1 MPFFVEILKQMFIVL
16 PALIIVEG
24 WHKLSRFLSEKKLW
38 WHLPYVLVAILSFI
52 LIILLLNG
60 YR

>member
-16 PALIIVEG
+16 PALVIVEG
-24 WHKLSRFLSEKKLW
+24 WHMLSNFLSSKHLW
-38 WHLPYVLVAILSFI
+38 WHLPYVLVVILSFI

>member
-24 WHKLSRFLSEKKLW
+24 WHMLSKLLSEKNW
-38 WHLPYVLVAILSFI
+38 WWKIPYVLLAALVLI
-52 LIILLLNG
+52 LIALLLSG